1 MLRQVL
7 WEACCWWDF
16 PDGCLNWHCLDW
28 FKGYLTCCQ
37 STRWMVEEWFEG
49 FLCLQRQLNAITIDL
64 IINKEGFTMT
74 ELIQRVLPAVQK
86 PARYTGGEYNEIKK
100 DLSDVRVR
108 VAFCFPDT
116 YEIGMSNV
124 GMRILY
130 GVMNEM
136 DGVWCERVFAPW
148 GDMEAEMRKH
158 NLPLWAL
165 ESQDPI
171 RDFDM
176 IAFTIGYEMAYSN
189 VLNMLN
195 LAGIPLH
202 AKDRHDLK
210 GIVFAGGV
218 CTFNP
223 EPLADFFDFFS
234 LGEGEESTVEIVAL
248 YDRAKA
254 EGWTKDQFL
263 GEVAK
268 IPGVYVPSFYQHEY
282 NPDGTLSRIVPLIG
296 APEKVTKRVE
306 DLDHA
311 YWPTKMIVPSTEI
324 VHDRANLEVFRG
336 CIRGCRFCQA
346 GFSCRPVRKKSPE
359 VLYRQAVETMED
371 SGHNEITLSSLST
384 SDYRGLKELTD
395 ELIPYCESHK
405 INLSVPSLRADNFSR
420 ELMEK
425 LQTVRKSGL
434 TFAPEAGTQ
443 RLRDVINKNLT
454 EDEILNTCAQAF
466 EGGWN
471 NVKLYF
477 MLGLPTETDEDVL
490 GIAELVYK
498 VIQKWKENAT
508 NKKRGLRVHVAT
520 AYFVPKPH
528 TPFQWEKQITPEE
541 YLRRCRLLKGHFY
554 SKAITYDYHAPD
566 LSRLEAVF
574 ARGDRRLGPVIE
586 EAVKNGARLDGW
598 DEYFNY
604 SYWFDAMNA
613 CGIDADFYTTR
624 GFGDDEI
631 LPWDTVDVGVTKRFL
646 QLEKKR
652 AYEGRITPDCRE
664 GCAGCGA
671 NCLLKEVACDA

>member
-1 MLRQVL
+1 MTDLKQRI
-7 WEACCWWDF
+7 
-16 PDGCLNWHCLDW
+16 
-28 FKGYLTCCQ
+28 LT
-37 STRWMVEEWFEG
+37 
-49 FLCLQRQLNAITIDL
+49 
-64 IINKEGFTMT
+64 
-74 ELIQRVLPAVQK
+74 AVQK
-86 PARYTGGEYNEIKK
+86 PARYTGGEWGEIKK
-100 DLSDVRVR
+100 NLADVRVR

-130 GVMNEM
+130 GVMNRME
-136 DGVWCERVFAPW
+136 GVWCERVFAPW
-148 GDMEAEMRKH
+148 GDMEQAMGE
-158 NLPLWAL
+158 NSLPLWAL
-165 ESQDPI
+165 ESQEPVKN
-171 RDFDM
+171 FDM

-189 VLNMLN
+189 ILNMLR

-202 AKDRHDLK
+202 AAERKELK
-210 GIVFAGGV
+210 NIVFAGGV
-218 CTFNP
+218 CAFNP
-223 EPLADFFDFFS
+223 EPLADFVDFFS
-234 LGEGEESTVEIVAL
+234 LGEGEDSTVEIVSL
-248 YDRAKA
+248 YDKAKA
-254 EGWTKDQFL
+254 EKWSKERFL
-263 GEVAK
+263 LAVSK
-268 IPGVYVPSFYQHEY
+268 IPGVYVPSFYRHEY
-282 NPDGTLSRIVPLIG
+282 NADGTLRAVIPLNG
-296 APEKVTKRVE
+296 APEIVTKRIVE

-311 YWPTKMIVPSTEI
+311 FFPTEMIVPSTEI
-324 VHDRANLEVFRG
+324 VHDRGNLEAFRG

-359 VLYRQAVETMED
+359 VLYRQAIELLEK
-371 SGHNEITLSSLST
+371 SGNNEITVSSLST

-395 ELIPYCESHK
+395 QLIPYCQANK
-405 INLSVPSLRADNFSR
+405 VNLSVPSLRADNFSR

-466 EGGWN
+466 SGGWN

-498 VIQKWKENAT
+498 VIQAWKENAV

-528 TPFQWEKQITPEE
+528 TPFQWEKQITPQE
-541 YLRRCRLLKGHFY
+541 YLRRCKLLKSHFY
-554 SKAITYDYHAPD
+554 SKSIVYDYHSPD

-586 EAVKNGARLDGW
+586 AAVENGARLDGW
-598 DEYFNY
+598 DEYFDY
-604 SYWFDAMNA
+604 GKWLDAFEK
-613 CGIDADFYTTR
+613 CGVDVDYYTTR
-624 GFGDDEI
+624 GFGEEEL
-631 LPWDTVDVGVTKRFL
+631 LPWDAIDVGVSKKFL
-646 QLEKKR
+646 LRERKR
-652 AYEGRITPDCRE
+652 AYENLVTPDCRH

>member
-1 MLRQVL
+1 
-7 WEACCWWDF
+7 
-16 PDGCLNWHCLDW
+16 
-28 FKGYLTCCQ
+28 
-37 STRWMVEEWFEG
+37 
-49 FLCLQRQLNAITIDL
+49 
-64 IINKEGFTMT
+64 MT
-74 ELIQRVLPAVQK
+74 ELIQRILPSVQK
-86 PARYTGGEYNEIKK
+86 PARYTGGEFNEIKK
-100 DLSDVRVR
+100 DLNDVRVR

-136 DGVWCERVFAPW
+136 DGIWCERVFAPW
-148 GDMEAEMRKH
+148 GDMEKAMRDN

-165 ESQDPI
+165 ESQSPVK
-171 RDFDM
+171 DFDM
-176 IAFTIGYEMAYSN
+176 VAFTIGYEMAYSN
-189 VLNMLN
+189 ILNMMN

-202 AKDRHDLK
+202 SKDRQGLK
-210 GIVFAGGV
+210 NIVFAGGV

-234 LGEGEESTVEIVAL
+234 LGEGEDSTVEIVAL

-254 EGWTKDQFL
+254 EGWTKEAFL
-263 GEVAK
+263 AEVAK
-268 IPGVYVPSFYQHEY
+268 IPGVYVPSYYRHEY
-282 NPDGTLSRIVPLIG
+282 NEDGTLSAIVPLNG
-296 APEKVTKRVE
+296 APKKITKRIVE
-306 DLDHA
+306 DLDNA

-395 ELIPYCESHK
+395 ALIPYCEANR

-454 EDEILNTCAQAF
+454 EEEILNTCSQAF

-490 GIAELVYK
+490 GIADLVYK
-498 VIQKWKENAT
+498 VIQAWKEHAT

-528 TPFQWEKQITPEE
+528 TPFQWENQITPEE
-541 YLRRCRLLKGHFY
+541 YLRRCRLLKSHFY
-554 SKAITYDYHAPD
+554 SKSIEYNYHAPD

-604 SYWFDAMNA
+604 SCWFDALNT
-613 CGIDADFYTTR
+613 CGIDPDFYTTR
-624 GFGDDEI
+624 GFGEEEV
-631 LPWDTVDVGVTKRFL
+631 LPWDTVDVGISKKFL
-646 QLEKKR
+646 LRERKR
-652 AYEGRITPDCRE
+652 AYESKITPDCRE

-671 NCLLKEVACDA
+671 NCLLKEVDCDA

>member
-1 MLRQVL
+1 
-7 WEACCWWDF
+7 
-16 PDGCLNWHCLDW
+16 
-28 FKGYLTCCQ
+28 
-37 STRWMVEEWFEG
+37 
-49 FLCLQRQLNAITIDL
+49 
-64 IINKEGFTMT
+64 MT
-74 ELIQRVLPAVQK
+74 ELKQRILPTVQK
-86 PARYTGGEYNEIKK
+86 PARYTGGEWGEIRKEK
-100 DLSDVRVR
+100 ENVRVR

-130 GVMNEM
+130 GVMNRM

-148 GDMEAEMRKH
+148 GDMEEAMRTH
-158 NLPLWAL
+158 SIPLWAL
-165 ESQDPI
+165 ESQDPVK
-171 RDFDM
+171 DFDM
-176 IAFTIGYEMAYSN
+176 IAFTIGYEMSYSN
-189 VLNMLN
+189 ILNMLL
-195 LAGIPLH
+195 LAGVPLH
-202 AKDRHDLK
+202 ASERQGLEN
-210 GIVFAGGV
+210 IVFGGGV

-234 LGEGEESTVEIVAL
+234 LGEGEESTVEIVSL

-254 EGWTKDQFL
+254 ERWSKEQFL
-263 GEVAK
+263 REVSK
-268 IPGVYVPSFYQHEY
+268 IPGVYVPSFYRHEY
-282 NPDGTLSRIVPLIG
+282 NPDGTLKAIIPLDG
-296 APEKVTKRVE
+296 APHTVTKRIVE
-306 DLDHA
+306 DLDSA
-311 YWPTKMIVPSTEI
+311 FFPTEMIVPSPEI

-346 GFSCRPVRKKSPE
+346 GFSCRPVRKKSPD
-359 VLYRQAVETMED
+359 VLYRQAEQTLEH
-371 SGHNEITLSSLST
+371 SGNNEVTLSSLST

-395 ELIPYCESHK
+395 RLIPYCADQHIS
-405 INLSVPSLRADNFSR
+405 LSVPSLRADNFSR

-425 LQTVRKSGL
+425 LQAVRKSGL

-454 EDEILNTCAQAF
+454 EEEILSTCSQAF
-466 EGGWN
+466 SGGWS

-490 GIAELVYK
+490 GIAELVYRI
-498 VIQKWKENAT
+498 IQKWKELGS

-528 TPFQWEKQITPEE
+528 TPFQWEKQITPQE
-541 YLRRCRLLKGHFY
+541 YLRRCKLLKDHFY
-554 SKAITYDYHAPD
+554 SKSIEYDYHSPD

-586 EAVKNGARLDGW
+586 TAVRSGAMLDGW

-604 SYWFDAMNA
+604 AKWYAAFRQ
-613 CGIDADFYTTR
+613 CGIEEDFYTVR
-624 GFGDDEI
+624 GYGEEEI
-631 LPWDTVDVGVTKRFL
+631 LPWDTIDVGVKKKFL
-646 QLEKKR
+646 LRERRR
-652 AYEGRITPDCRE
+652 AYEGVVTPDCRH

-671 NCLLKEVACDA
+671 NALLKEVECDA

>member
-1 MLRQVL
+1 M
-7 WEACCWWDF
+7 
-16 PDGCLNWHCLDW
+16 
-28 FKGYLTCCQ
+28 T
-37 STRWMVEEWFEG
+37 
-49 FLCLQRQLNAITIDL
+49 DL
-64 IINKEGFTMT
+64 KHRI
-74 ELIQRVLPAVQK
+74 LPTVQK
-86 PARYTGGEYNEIKK
+86 PARYTGGEWGEIKK
-100 DLSDVRVR
+100 EPEDVRVR

-130 GVMNEM
+130 GVMNNM

-148 GDMEAEMRKH
+148 GDMEEAMRAN

-165 ESQDPI
+165 ESQDPVN
-171 RDFDM
+171 DFDM

-189 VLNMLN
+189 ILNMLN
-195 LAGIPLH
+195 LAGVPLH
-202 AKDRHDLK
+202 SKDRHDLK
-210 GIVFAGGV
+210 NIVFAGGV
-218 CTFNP
+218 CAFNP
-223 EPLADFFDFFS
+223 EPLADYIDFFS
-234 LGEGEESTVEIVAL
+234 LGEGEDITVEIVTL

-254 EGWTKDQFL
+254 EGWSKEMFL
-263 GEVAK
+263 REVSK
-268 IPGVYVPSFYQHEY
+268 ISGVYVPSFYRHEY
-282 NPDGTLSRIVPLIG
+282 NEDGTLSAIVPLEG
-296 APEKVTKRVE
+296 APSVVTKRIIE
-306 DLDHA
+306 DLDNA
-311 YWPTKMIVPSTEI
+311 YFPTKMIVPSTEI

-359 VLYRQAVETMED
+359 VLYRQAVEMLED
-371 SGHNEITLSSLST
+371 SGNNEITISSLST

-395 ELIPYCESHK
+395 ELIPYCEQNK
-405 INLSVPSLRADNFSR
+405 VNLSVPSLRADNFSR

-454 EDEILNTCAQAF
+454 EEEILNTCAQAF
-466 EGGWN
+466 SGGWN

-498 VIQKWKENAT
+498 VIQTWKANAS
-508 NKKRGLRVHVAT
+508 NKKRGLRIHVAT

-528 TPFQWEKQITPEE
+528 TPFQWEQQITPQE
-541 YLRRCRLLKGHFY
+541 YLRRCKLLKSHFY
-554 SKAITYDYHAPD
+554 SKSIEYDYHSPD

-586 EAVKNGARLDGW
+586 NAVNRGARLDGW

-604 SYWFDAMNA
+604 AKWFDAFQE
-613 CGIDADFYTTR
+613 CGIDADFYTIR
-624 GFGDDEI
+624 GYGEEEI
-631 LPWDTVDVGVTKRFL
+631 LPWDTIDVGVNKKFL
-646 QLEKKR
+646 KLERKR
-652 AYEGRITPDCRE
+652 AYAETVTPDCRH

-671 NCLLKEVACDA
+671 NCLLKEVECDA

>member
-1 MLRQVL
+1 
-7 WEACCWWDF
+7 
-16 PDGCLNWHCLDW
+16 
-28 FKGYLTCCQ
+28 
-37 STRWMVEEWFEG
+37 
-49 FLCLQRQLNAITIDL
+49 
-64 IINKEGFTMT
+64 MT
-74 ELIQRVLPAVQK
+74 ELLQRILPTVQK
-86 PARYTGGEYNEIKK
+86 PARYTGGEWGQVQK
-100 DLSDVRVR
+100 DPADVRVD

-116 YEIGMSNV
+116 YEIGMSNL

-136 DGVWCERVFAPW
+136 DGVWCQRVFAPW
-148 GDMEAEMRKH
+148 GDMEEAMRQHK
-158 NLPLWAL
+158 LPLWAL
-165 ESQDPI
+165 ESQKPVK
-171 RDFDM
+171 DFDM

-189 VLNMLN
+189 ILNMMD
-195 LAGIPLH
+195 LAGIPLYS
-202 AKDRHDLK
+202 KDRPGLQ

-218 CTFNP
+218 CAFNP
-223 EPLADFFDFFS
+223 EPLADFIDFFS
-234 LGEGEESTVEIVAL
+234 LGEGEDITVEIVSL

-254 EGWTKDQFL
+254 EGWSKEQFL
-263 GEVAK
+263 LEVSK
-268 IPGVYVPSFYQHEY
+268 IEGVYVPSFYRHEY
-282 NPDGTLSRIVPLIG
+282 KEDGTLSAIVPLNG
-296 APEKVTKRVE
+296 APKKITKRIVE
-306 DLDHA
+306 DLDSA

-346 GFSCRPVRKKSPE
+346 GFSCRPVRKKSPQ
-359 VLYRQAVETMED
+359 VLLQQAKETMAF
-371 SGHNEITLSSLST
+371 SGNNEITLSSLST

-395 ELIPYCESHK
+395 ELIPYCASQH
-405 INLSVPSLRADNFSR
+405 ISLSVPSLRADNFSR

-454 EDEILNTCAQAF
+454 EEEILSTCENAF
-466 EGGWN
+466 SGGWS

-477 MLGLPTETDEDVL
+477 MLGLPTETDEDVI

-498 VIQKWKENAT
+498 VIQTWQRCGT

-520 AYFVPKPH
+520 SFFVPKPH
-528 TPFQWEKQITPEE
+528 TPFQWEQQITPEE
-541 YLRRCRLLKGHFY
+541 YLRRCRLLKKHFY
-554 SKAITYDYHAPD
+554 HKSITYDYHGPD
-566 LSRLEAVF
+566 LSRLEAVM

-586 EAVKNGARLDGW
+586 QAVKNGARLDGW

-604 SYWFDAMNA
+604 SHWFDAFQK
-613 CGIDADFYTTR
+613 CGIDTDFYTTR
-624 GFGDDEI
+624 GFGEEEV
-631 LPWDTVDVGVTKRFL
+631 LPWDTIDVGVTKKFL
-646 QLEKKR
+646 KLERKR

-671 NCLLKEVACDA
+671 NCLLKEVECDA

>member
-1 MLRQVL
+1 
-7 WEACCWWDF
+7 
-16 PDGCLNWHCLDW
+16 
-28 FKGYLTCCQ
+28 
-37 STRWMVEEWFEG
+37 
-49 FLCLQRQLNAITIDL
+49 
-64 IINKEGFTMT
+64 MT
-74 ELIQRVLPAVQK
+74 ELIQRILPTVQK

-100 DLSDVRVR
+100 DLADVRVR

-148 GDMEAEMRKH
+148 GDMEKAMRDH
-158 NLPLWAL
+158 DLPLWAL
-165 ESQDPI
+165 ESQSPVK
-171 RDFDM
+171 DFDM
-176 IAFTIGYEMAYSN
+176 VAFTIGYEMAYSN

-202 AKDRHDLK
+202 SKDRHGLK
-210 GIVFAGGV
+210 NIVFAGGV

-234 LGEGEESTVEIVAL
+234 LGEGEESTVEIVRL

-254 EGWTKDQFL
+254 EGWSKEQFL
-263 GEVAK
+263 AEVSK
-268 IPGVYVPSFYQHEY
+268 IPGVYVPSFYRHEY
-282 NPDGTLSRIVPLIG
+282 NCDGTLAAIVPLNG
-296 APEKVTKRVE
+296 APVKITKRIVE
-306 DLDHA
+306 DLDSA
-311 YWPTKMIVPSTEI
+311 YWPTRMIVPSTEI

-336 CIRGCRFCQA
+336 CIRSCRFCQA

-359 VLYRQAVETMED
+359 VLYRQAMETMED

-395 ELIPYCESHK
+395 ALIPYCAEHH

-454 EDEILNTCAQAF
+454 EDEILSTCAQAF

-490 GIAELVYK
+490 GIAELVHK
-498 VIQKWKENAT
+498 VIFAWKEHAS

-541 YLRRCRLLKGHFY
+541 YLRRCRLLKSHFY

-586 EAVKNGARLDGW
+586 QAVKNGARLDGW

-613 CGIDADFYTTR
+613 CGIDADFYTVR
-624 GFGDDEI
+624 GYGEEEI
-631 LPWDTVDVGVTKRFL
+631 LPWDTVDVGIGKKFLKR
-646 QLEKKR
+646 ERRR
-652 AYEGRITPDCRE
+652 AYESTITPDCRE

-671 NCLLKEVACDA
+671 NCLLKEVGCDA

>member
-1 MLRQVL
+1 MTDLKQRI
-7 WEACCWWDF
+7 
-16 PDGCLNWHCLDW
+16 
-28 FKGYLTCCQ
+28 LT
-37 STRWMVEEWFEG
+37 
-49 FLCLQRQLNAITIDL
+49 
-64 IINKEGFTMT
+64 
-74 ELIQRVLPAVQK
+74 AVQK
-86 PARYTGGEYNEIKK
+86 PARYTGGEWGEIKK
-100 DLSDVRVR
+100 NLADVRVR

-130 GVMNEM
+130 GVMNRME
-136 DGVWCERVFAPW
+136 GVWCERVFAPW
-148 GDMEAEMRKH
+148 GDMEQSMGE
-158 NLPLWAL
+158 NSLPLWAL
-165 ESQDPI
+165 ESQEPVKN
-171 RDFDM
+171 FDM

-189 VLNMLN
+189 ILNMLR

-202 AKDRHDLK
+202 AAERKELK
-210 GIVFAGGV
+210 NIVFAGGV
-218 CTFNP
+218 CAFNP
-223 EPLADFFDFFS
+223 EPLADFVDFFS
-234 LGEGEESTVEIVAL
+234 LGEGEDSTVEIVSL
-248 YDRAKA
+248 YDKAKA
-254 EGWTKDQFL
+254 EGWSKEQFL
-263 GEVAK
+263 LAVSK
-268 IPGVYVPSFYQHEY
+268 IPGVYVPSFYRQEY
-282 NPDGTLSRIVPLIG
+282 NDDGTLRAVIPLNG
-296 APEKVTKRVE
+296 APEVVTKRIVE

-311 YWPTKMIVPSTEI
+311 FFPTEMIVPSTEI
-324 VHDRANLEVFRG
+324 VHDRGNLEAFRG

-359 VLYRQAVETMED
+359 VLYRQAIELLEK
-371 SGHNEITLSSLST
+371 SGNNEITVSSLST

-395 ELIPYCESHK
+395 QLIPYCQANK
-405 INLSVPSLRADNFSR
+405 VNLSVPSLRADNFSR

-466 EGGWN
+466 SGGWN

-498 VIQKWKENAT
+498 VIQAWKENAV

-528 TPFQWEKQITPEE
+528 TPFQWEKQITPQE
-541 YLRRCRLLKGHFY
+541 YLRRCKLLKSHFY
-554 SKAITYDYHAPD
+554 SKSIVYDYHSPD

-586 EAVKNGARLDGW
+586 AAVENGARLDGW
-598 DEYFNY
+598 DEYFDY
-604 SYWFDAMNA
+604 GKWLDAFEK
-613 CGIDADFYTTR
+613 CGVDVDYYTTR
-624 GFGDDEI
+624 GFGEEEL
-631 LPWDTVDVGVTKRFL
+631 LPWDAIDVGVSKKFL
-646 QLEKKR
+646 LRERKR
-652 AYEGRITPDCRE
+652 AYENLVTPDCRH